1 MNALQIQF
9 NQNII
14 KANRE
19 EIANLEREL
28 QNPRIRNVQQRK
40 DTIKSLQE
48 QIKWAEAALAA

>member
-28 QNPRIRNVQQRK
+28 QNPRIRNVKQRK
-40 DTIKSLQE
+40 DIIKSLQE
-48 QIKWAEAALAA
+48 QIKWAEAALVA

>member
-1 MNALQIQF
+1 MNALQQQF

-19 EIANLEREL
+19 EIAKLEREL

-40 DTIKSLQE
+40 DTIKSLQA
-48 QIKWAEAALAA
+48 QIEWAQAALAA